1 MMNMKKLY
9 KLKERD
15 KKLEEIRNQR
25 ELFYQQKAKIQKEF
39 MLEKDEILN
48 RVDKMM
54 EKKRELSPEFI
65 RKMFPDDGE
74 YMIEYSD

>member
-1 MMNMKKLY
+1 
-9 KLKERD
+9 
-15 KKLEEIRNQR
+15 
-25 ELFYQQKAKIQKEF
+25 

-74 YMIEYSD
+74 YMKIGRAHV